1 MQTQIKPVDELIK
14 DGFAQRMKQQ
24 FRAPAIYVS
33 STDKLRTLQQLQG
46 NAPVKYPYLLLN
58 VQSWTASQDR
68 YNTNR
73 LARQGVAV
81 QLSTDG
87 VQYQMAR
94 VIPVTFEVEVTF
106 ITNKYSGLD
115 LDSVDGFARRWF
127 FARRNGSVN
136 FTINYGLTDFP
147 VAYTVTESLTIPP
160 REPPTDMESVY
171 SVVGSILLQG
181 YISEPTLGSRG
192 RINQIVLSETVPTLH
207 QTGEQFFP
215 F

>member
-14 DGFAQRMKQQ
+14 DGFALRMKQQ

-46 NAPVKYPYLLLN
+46 NAPVNYPYLFLN
-58 VQSWTASQDR
+58 VQTLSSAQDR

-94 VIPVTFEVEVTF
+94 VIPVNFEVEVTF
-106 ITNKYSGLD
+106 ITNKYSGID
-115 LDSVDGFARRWF
+115 VDSVDGFARRWF

-136 FTINYGLTDFP
+136 FTVNYGLTNFP
-147 VAYTVTESLTIPP
+147 VAYSVTESLTIPP
-160 REPPTDMESVY
+160 RETPTEMESVY
-171 SVVGSILLQG
+171 QVVGSIILQG
-181 YISEPTLGSRG
+181 YISEPMLGSRG
-192 RINQIVLSETVPTLH
+192 RINQIVLSETVPTLN
-207 QTGEQFFP
+207 QVGEKFFP